1 MSGRALAFANANV
14 GKIAM
19 RPALILALALLIV
32 PVAAHA
38 DCTTDLARADGD
50 AKTHGL
56 DTQNNPRAKALVDKA
71 NKAAKNH
78 NDHDCTDAVKGL
90 NQLAGVK
97 P

>member
-1 MSGRALAFANANV
+1 V

-19 RPALILALALLIV
+19 RPALMLGPALLIM
-32 PVAAHA
+32 PAAALA
-38 DCTTDLARADGD
+38 DCITDLAKADGY
-50 AKTHGL
+50 AKTHRL
-56 DTQNNPRAKALVDKA
+56 DTQNNSRAKALVDKA

-78 NDHDCTDAVKGL
+78 NDRDCADAVKGL

>member
-1 MSGRALAFANANV
+1 
-14 GKIAM
+14 M
-19 RPALILALALLIV
+19 RPVLILALALLV
-32 PVAAHA
+32 MPAAAHA
-38 DCTTDLARADGD
+38 DCTTDLAKADGD

-71 NKAAKNH
+71 NKAEKNH
-78 NDHDCTDAVKGL
+78 NDRDCNDAVKGL